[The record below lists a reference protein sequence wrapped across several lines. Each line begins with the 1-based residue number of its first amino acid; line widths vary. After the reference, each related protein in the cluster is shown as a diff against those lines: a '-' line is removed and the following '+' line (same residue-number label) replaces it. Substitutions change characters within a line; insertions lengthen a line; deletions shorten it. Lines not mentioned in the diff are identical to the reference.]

1 MGGSAR
7 RYPHFASDER
17 GVMQV
22 LEAVLAAMILIGAI
36 LFVTLTS
43 SPVRESGAPGINL
56 ATLAEDSLDI
66 LQRQDGQ
73 DDPTVDRL
81 EEIVNLAMRGNVDQ
95 AELFLQD
102 IVPQG
107 ARYALRL
114 DNGLAPLQL
123 VPTSGAALTTPRDA
137 SGAATYMLSNWTRFE
152 ATGPDCDLEPTRCF
166 VPGASEDL
174 AGNSVDFSNWT
185 KLYAPSAGSG
195 SDSIGPGG
203 VEWVDLWTTLQPS
216 QDTIPPNVPYG
227 TWKCDGGGCPGASIR
242 IVLPDETAVE
252 RPVYAVQLLLWSGT

>member
-1 MGGSAR
+1 MPKRVR
-7 RYPHFASDER
+7 RNPHFASDDR

-22 LEAVLAAMILIGAI
+22 MEAILAALVLFGAI

-43 SPVRESGAPGINL
+43 SPVRDTGAPGVNL

-81 EEIVNLAMRGNVDQ
+81 EEIVNLAMRGDVDQ

-107 ARYALRL
+107 TRYALRL
-114 DNGLAPLQL
+114 DNGIAPLQL
-123 VPTSGAALTTPRDA
+123 VPTAGAALTTPRDA

-152 ATGPDCDLEPTRCF
+152 GTGPDCDLAPERCF
-166 VPGASEDL
+166 VPGAAEAIDGTT
-174 AGNSVDFSNWT
+174 AVDFSNWT
-185 KLYAPSAGSG
+185 LYAPSAASG
-195 SDSIGPGG
+195 SDTTGPGG
-203 VEWVDLWTTLQPS
+203 LDWIDIWTANQPG
-216 QDTIPPNVPYG
+216 QDVIPPNAPYG
-227 TWKCDGGGCPGASIR
+227 AWKCDGCTGSSIR
-242 IVLPDETAVE
+242 IVPPDETAVE
-252 RPVYAVQLLLWSGT
+252 RQAYAVQLLLWGGT